1 MDRIELAKLLL
12 TGIGL
17 LLTFGTLIFAI
28 LKFQEEKKREFQKSF
43 FESQLDVYLSTVDHA
58 SALNIYSIDSE
69 EFDHHL
75 NEYDKLFIGQ
85 MCIIEDKMVEER
97 MVQFNQILRGY
108 LKSKKGGSKEISD
121 VLKSELWHF
130 SLVLAHTCR
139 NSSIRIWEIEEDV
152 LGKLYNDY
160 SKWPSEDR
168 QRINICSD
176 LVSGKVELNEAINEI
191 NKIIE
196 KTQPKGS

>member
-1 MDRIELAKLLL
+1 MESIEFAKLLL

-17 LLTFGTLIFAI
+17 LLTFGTLIFAV

-43 FESQLDVYLSTVDHA
+43 FESQLDVYLSAVEHA
-58 SALNIYSIDSE
+58 SALNIYSTDSE

-75 NEYDKLFIGQ
+75 KEYDKLFIGQ
-85 MCIIEDKMVEER
+85 MCIIEDKLVEER
-97 MVQFNQILRGY
+97 MVQFNQVLRWY
-108 LKSKKGGSKEISD
+108 LKSKEDGSEMIGD
-121 VLKSELWHF
+121 ILKNELWHF

-160 SKWPSEDR
+160 SKWPTEDR
-168 QRINICSD
+168 QRINICSE
-176 LVSGKVELNEAINEI
+176 LVNGKVEPNEAINEL

-196 KTQPKGS
+196 KTQPKGR